1 MSETWTL
8 PGYDVVDLI
17 GAGATGEV
25 WRGREHATGDTV
37 ALKRLRPG
45 ADPVGLSALRREATL
60 LRTLDTPYV
69 VRLRAVVGEVLVLD
83 HASGGSLSTLLA
95 RRGTLE
101 PGEVVTI
108 AAPLA
113 AGLASAHAVGMV
125 HGDVSASN
133 VLFTAE
139 GMPLLSDLGVARV
152 AGERG
157 GDVYGTADYVDPA
170 VAAGGEPG
178 PAADV
183 WALAALCHHLLAGT
197 PPHDWTTVTAILDA
211 SANGE
216 RAPLGLLAPTTPRA
230 LISAVEAG
238 LSPDPAD
245 RPDAAAFSSLLRR
258 AHAAAPVRLGGGP
271 TPPAPA
277 PETHLVRAAPRAVP
291 LTRRRH
297 RRRRRRPGR
306 AVAVGALG
314 LLVVLAGLVGWWSG
328 RAGAPPAAAVPA
340 HSAVSA
346 VTSADW
352 PGVLTELD
360 AARAAAYAA
369 GDPAALT
376 AVWAPSSPGLAADT
390 EILHALAAKDQVVRG
405 LRHTLRS
412 VDVVSVGSVGPASL
426 VGSDQAVRLQVVDVL
441 AAHEIRDRGGP
452 VVRTVP
458 ARSSASW
465 ELVMRPTQAGWRI
478 ETVTAV

>member
-1 MSETWTL
+1 M
-8 PGYDVVDLI
+8 P
-17 GAGATGEV
+17 AREV

-45 ADPVGLSALRREATL
+45 ADPAGLTLLRREATL

-83 HASGGSLSTLLA
+83 HAAGGSLSALLA

-113 AGLASAHAVGMV
+113 AGLASAHAVGLV

-139 GMPLLSDLGVARV
+139 GMPLLTDLGVAR
-152 AGERG
+152 APGESA

-178 PAADV
+178 PASDV

-197 PPHDWTTVTAILDA
+197 PPHDGNTVTAILEA
-211 SANGE
+211 SRSGR

-238 LSPDPAD
+238 LSPDPTD

-258 AHAAAPVRLGGGP
+258 AHAAAPVRLGGGR
-271 TPPAPA
+271 TPPEPA
-277 PETHLVRAAPRAVP
+277 RETHLVRAAPSVGP
-291 LTRRRH
+291 KPRH
-297 RRRRRRPGR
+297 RHRHKHRRVPGK
-306 AVAVGALG
+306 ALAVGALG
-314 LLVVLAGLVGWWSG
+314 LLVLLAGLAGWWSG
-328 RAGAPPAAAVPA
+328 RAGAPPAAAAVPMQPA
-340 HSAVSA
+340 LSSS
-346 VTSADW
+346 TSVDW

-360 AARAAAYAA
+360 AARGAAYAS
-369 GDPAALT
+369 GDVAALT
-376 AVWAPSSPGLAADT
+376 AVWAPSSPGLRADT
-390 EILHALAAKDQVVRG
+390 EILRALADQDQGVRG

-412 VDVVSVGSVGPASL
+412 VDVVSAGHVGPADPP
-426 VGSDQAVRLQVVDVL
+426 VGSGETVRLKVVDVL
-441 AAHEIRDRGGP
+441 AGHQVLDRDGV

-465 ELVMRPTQAGWRI
+465 ELLMRSTQAGWRI